1 MHFFL
6 SLVTLVEP
14 SKSTFSRSNLSGS
27 FKCSTRLKR
36 QCVLFLSLTEC
47 VWHDDNFGGS
57 IPPQLFSLYQHNIM
71 KNLHISHPEDT
82 ILTGDLSVLD
92 SFLSEG
98 YLSVKIDGA
107 PAIVWGINPA
117 TGNFFVGTKSVFNKV
132 KIKIN
137 ESHQDIDANHVGNV
151 ADILHKCFDYLPRT
165 EGIFQGDFIGFGGSD
180 EYTPNT
186 ITYKFNDIVTEEI
199 IVAPHTFYT
208 AESDLRDAIAHPM
221 KFTITD
227 TVYCKFVKPRARIFS
242 GNYIT
247 CAGSFDDISEPIMFA
262 KVMAQNVHFVDDK
275 QAKKIKQQLNK
286 CIRENTPIDD
296 NAFDCD
302 YTLIAFWK
310 LVQSIKDDALFLC
323 RNDGPEAY
331 IDQDRIDSEG
341 YVYSNEFGTY
351 KLVNRRLFS
360 AANFNNN
367 RFQTNIQN
375 GIR

>member
-1 MHFFL
+1 
-6 SLVTLVEP
+6 
-14 SKSTFSRSNLSGS
+14 
-27 FKCSTRLKR
+27 
-36 QCVLFLSLTEC
+36 
-47 VWHDDNFGGS
+47 
-57 IPPQLFSLYQHNIM
+57 M
-71 KNLHISHPEDT
+71 KNTHIEHPEDT

-107 PAIVWGINPA
+107 PAIVWGTNPA
-117 TGNFFVGTKSVFNKV
+117 TGNFFVGTKSVFNKI

-186 ITYKFNDIVTEEI
+186 ITYKFDDIVTEEI

-247 CAGSFDDISEPIMFA
+247 CAGSFDDISEPIQFA

-275 QAKKIKQQLNK
+275 QAKEIKKQLNK

-310 LVQSIKDDALFLC
+310 LVQSIKDDALYLC
-323 RNDGPEAY
+323 HNDGPEAY
-331 IDQDRIDSEG
+331 IGQDRIDSEG
-341 YVYSNEFGTY
+341 YVYSNEFGTF
-351 KLVNRRLFS
+351 KLVNRKQFS
-360 AANFNNN
+360 YANFNNTK
-367 RFQTNIQN
+367 FSVS
-375 GIR
+375 

>member
-1 MHFFL
+1 MMT
-6 SLVTLVEP
+6 TLGVQ
-14 SKSTFSRSNLSGS
+14 S
-27 FKCSTRLKR
+27 
-36 QCVLFLSLTEC
+36 
-47 VWHDDNFGGS
+47 
-57 IPPQLFSLYQHNIM
+57 PPQLFSLYHHNIM
-71 KNLHISHPEDT
+71 KNLHIEHPEDT

-117 TGNFFVGTKSVFNKV
+117 NGKFFVGTKSVFNKV

-137 ESHQDIDANHVGNV
+137 HSHEEIDQNHVGQV
-151 ADILHKCFDYLPRT
+151 ATILHSCLDWLPHT
-165 EGIFQGDFIGFGGSD
+165 DGIFQGDFIGFGGSD

-186 ITYKFNDIVTEEI
+186 ITYKFPTVIDQNI
-199 IVAPHTFYT
+199 IIAPHTFYT

>member
-1 MHFFL
+1 M
-6 SLVTLVEP
+6 TQN
-14 SKSTFSRSNLSGS
+14 K
-27 FKCSTRLKR
+27 
-36 QCVLFLSLTEC
+36 
-47 VWHDDNFGGS
+47 
-57 IPPQLFSLYQHNIM
+57 
-71 KNLHISHPEDT
+71 HIEHPEDT
-82 ILTGDLSVLD
+82 ILTGNLSCLD
-92 SFLSEG
+92 SLLSEG
-98 YLSVKIDGA
+98 HLSVKIDGA
-107 PAIVWGINPA
+107 PAIVWGTNPA
-117 TGNFFVGTKSVFNKV
+117 NGKFFVGTKSVFNKV

-137 ESHQDIDANHVGNV
+137 HSHEEIDQNHVGNV
-151 ADILHKCFDYLPRT
+151 AKILHDCLDWLPHT
-165 EGIFQGDFIGFGGSD
+165 DGIFQGDFIGFGGSD

-186 ITYKFNDIVTEEI
+186 ITYKFPTVIDQNI
-199 IVAPHTFYT
+199 IIAPHTFYT

-262 KVMAQNVHFVDDK
+262 KVIAQNVHFVDDK

-331 IDQDRIDSEG
+331 IGQDRIDSEG

-375 GIR
+375 GIG